1 MLTDRVRTADVQL
14 CLRPLNR
21 CIGFA
26 MKSSAF
32 SDPYADALKR
42 MTPEAKM
49 AVAKGL
55 RETAWELTAAG
66 VRLREPDLNEDEVQQ
81 RVRDIFLRVV
91 S

>member
-1 MLTDRVRTADVQL
+1 MVS
-14 CLRPLNR
+14 
-21 CIGFA
+21 
-26 MKSSAF
+26 SSAA
-32 SDPYADALKR
+32 SDPHTDALKR

-49 AVAKGL
+49 VVARQL

-66 VRLREPDLNEDEVQQ
+66 IRLREPGLDEEKVQQ